1 MNDGANGSASFTI
14 APAGG
19 FPSST
24 SGNVRAG
31 SYALTATN
39 VTETH
44 VNFSDTITLTGQ
56 VTYTKKPVTVSITAS
71 NKVYDR
77 LVAASAS
84 ASMSGVVSGDVVS
97 MNTPAATFSD
107 KDAGN
112 NKTVTMSGISISG
125 TDVAN
130 YNLQNFTATTT
141 ANITPKPITASYT
154 ASDKVY
160 DRLTNATVSGSL
172 TGVIFGDTVTVD
184 KTSSNFSDINVG
196 NNKTVSVSGI
206 SIGGPGAPNYSLQN
220 NSTTTTATIT
230 RKSTT
235 ASYTASNK
243 TYDRNSVASVSGTLS
258 GIISGDDVSV
268 NYTSANF
275 SDRHAENSKTVTV
288 SGINIFGSSSSNY
301 SLQNTSALTSAN
313 IAQKT
318 VRASFAA
325 SDKVYDRETSATVT
339 SNLSGV
345 ISGDTVTLSGVTANF
360 SDKTASQNK
369 TITVSSNISGTDSN
383 NYFLENSTDYILA
396 SIIRKPLTAYF
407 QALNKVYD
415 GTSKVEVAGSS
426 SDVISGDQVIFE
438 YDKAKFIDDTIGT
451 EKQVL
456 VTGIFLS
463 GSDAGNYELLNTSAI
478 TSATV
483 AAPADVAGSVYY
495 IDWSTPTYVN
505 NGTSCAGCIDWR
517 KLYEMLD
524 IDETLKSIINWVN
537 LSREDKKKS
546 ASREDKKR
554 PEQKLL

>member
-1 MNDGANGSASFTI
+1 M
-14 APAGG
+14 
-19 FPSST
+19 
-24 SGNVRAG
+24 
-31 SYALTATN
+31 
-39 VTETH
+39 
-44 VNFSDTITLTGQ
+44 
-56 VTYTKKPVTVSITAS
+56 
-71 NKVYDR
+71 
-77 LVAASAS
+77 
-84 ASMSGVVSGDVVS
+84 
-97 MNTPAATFSD
+97 
-107 KDAGN
+107 
-112 NKTVTMSGISISG
+112 
-125 TDVAN
+125 
-130 YNLQNFTATTT
+130 
-141 ANITPKPITASYT
+141 
-154 ASDKVY
+154 
-160 DRLTNATVSGSL
+160 
-172 TGVIFGDTVTVD
+172 
-184 KTSSNFSDINVG
+184 
-196 NNKTVSVSGI
+196 
-206 SIGGPGAPNYSLQN
+206 
-220 NSTTTTATIT
+220 
-230 RKSTT
+230 
-235 ASYTASNK
+235 
-243 TYDRNSVASVSGTLS
+243 SGTLS

-275 SDRHAENSKTVTV
+275 SDRHAENLKTVTV

-301 SLQNTSALTSAN
+301 SLQNTSALTLAN

-546 ASREDKKR
+546 ASREDKKS
-554 PEQKLL
+554 PGQKLL